1 MYKKLGLIFSTVI
14 IISCSS
20 KKEPVISLKP
30 IKAKYNIL
38 YNGNLFL
45 DEGVKKLED
54 LYFENYWGVL
64 PPIVGNNVLELES
77 DYPTK
82 NFTRSEEKAIKVIQ
96 RFGNDNNID
105 SDYIN
110 NAYLLLGKSR
120 FYDKR
125 FISSLQAFNYITK
138 QENTSNVWYEATFWK
153 ALINSNLGQKSLAI
167 SIIDKAI
174 IKAPTVTTIFQNCKF
189 VSSAYTQVRLT

>member
-1 MYKKLGLIFSTVI
+1 MYKRLNLIFFTAL

-20 KKEPVISLKP
+20 KKEYFISLKP
-30 IKAKYNIL
+30 LKAKYNIL

-54 LYFENYWGVL
+54 LYTENYWEIL
-64 PPIVGNNVLELES
+64 PPIMLNNVLELES

-96 RFGNDNNID
+96 KFGNENNLD

-110 NAYLLLGKSR
+110 KAYLLLGKSR

-138 QENTSNVWYEATFWK
+138 H
-153 ALINSNLGQKSLAI
+153 LNS
-167 SIIDKAI
+167 
-174 IKAPTVTTIFQNCKF
+174 
-189 VSSAYTQVRLT
+189 